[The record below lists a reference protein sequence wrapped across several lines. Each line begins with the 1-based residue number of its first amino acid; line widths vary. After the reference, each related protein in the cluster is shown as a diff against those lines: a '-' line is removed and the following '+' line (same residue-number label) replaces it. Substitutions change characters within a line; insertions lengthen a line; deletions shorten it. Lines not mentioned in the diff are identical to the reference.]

1 MKKDDILELEILDNG
16 LNFEGISRYQDKVV
30 FVPNAILKEKVSVKV
45 LKDNKNFSIAKLEQI
60 IKPSAS
66 RVEPFCSV
74 YKRCG
79 GCSAQHIDYNMQ
91 LIIKNNMVKS
101 CLAKQNVKAKVI
113 NSTIGM
119 GLPYYYRNK
128 VQYPVRVNKNKNT
141 VMGFY
146 SKRSHDVVENNCCYI
161 QERVIDMLA
170 KKIYELILEQKIV
183 GYDEVSNTGE
193 LRHLVIRR
201 GYHTGQIMIIFVVN
215 TKECINDKRF
225 VKLIQDIYKLTDS
238 IKGIFI
244 NVNNSKTNEIFSDET
259 IKIIGDD
266 YIQDYIGDFK
276 YYISPKSF
284 FQVNTL
290 QAEVLYYT
298 LKKELNLNGNE
309 ILFDLYS
316 GVGSIGIFLSKNVK
330 KVYGIE
336 IEKTAVDMA
345 NLNINENNLDNLEY
359 IAGSVEDKIEEF
371 KKRNIKPDVIVVD
384 PPRKGLD
391 DKSIDYILE
400 FNPKKIGYVSCNPA
414 TLARDL
420 KKLSEKYDISSITPV
435 DMFPHTS
442 AVECVCALNLR

>member
-30 FVPNAILKEKVSVKV
+30 FVPNAILKEKVRAKI

-128 VQYPVRVNKNKNT
+128 VQYPVRVDKNKNT

-215 TKECINDKRF
+215 NKECINDKRF

-345 NLNINENNLDNLEY
+345 NLNIKENNLDNLEY

-371 KKRNIKPDVIVVD
+371 KKRNIKPDVIVLD

-414 TLARDL
+414 TMARDL

-442 AVECVCALNLR
+442 AVECVCVLNLR

>member
-215 TKECINDKRF
+215 NKECINDKRF

-345 NLNINENNLDNLEY
+345 NLNIKENNLDNLEY

-371 KKRNIKPDVIVVD
+371 KKRNIKPDVIVLD

-414 TLARDL
+414 TMARDL

>member
-128 VQYPVRVNKNKNT
+128 VQYPVRVDKNKNT

-215 TKECINDKRF
+215 NKECINDKRF

-244 NVNNSKTNEIFSDET
+244 NVNNSKTNEIF
-259 IKIIGDD
+259 
-266 YIQDYIGDFK
+266 
-276 YYISPKSF
+276 
-284 FQVNTL
+284 
-290 QAEVLYYT
+290 
-298 LKKELNLNGNE
+298 
-309 ILFDLYS
+309 
-316 GVGSIGIFLSKNVK
+316 
-330 KVYGIE
+330 
-336 IEKTAVDMA
+336 
-345 NLNINENNLDNLEY
+345 
-359 IAGSVEDKIEEF
+359 
-371 KKRNIKPDVIVVD
+371 
-384 PPRKGLD
+384 
-391 DKSIDYILE
+391 
-400 FNPKKIGYVSCNPA
+400 
-414 TLARDL
+414 
-420 KKLSEKYDISSITPV
+420 
-435 DMFPHTS
+435 
-442 AVECVCALNLR
+442 

>member
-30 FVPNAILKEKVSVKV
+30 FVPNAILKEKVRAKV

-128 VQYPVRVNKNKNT
+128 VQYPVRVDKNKNT

-215 TKECINDKRF
+215 NKECINDKRF

-345 NLNINENNLDNLEY
+345 NLNIKENNLDNLEY

-371 KKRNIKPDVIVVD
+371 KKRNIKPDVIVLD

-414 TLARDL
+414 TMARDL

-442 AVECVCALNLR
+442 AVECVCVLNLR

>member
-345 NLNINENNLDNLEY
+345 NLNIKENNLDNLEY

-371 KKRNIKPDVIVVD
+371 KKRNIKPDVIVLD

-391 DKSIDYILE
+391 DKSVDYILE

-442 AVECVCALNLR
+442 AVECVCVLNLR